1 MKTNPVKEKKKNQQ
15 KLGHSGQNKKQNQ
28 HLIKKQIKTIEHI
41 HTNVTTTTTTT
52 TTTDSTAWLAYYWI
66 Q

>member
-1 MKTNPVKEKKKNQQ
+1 MKTNPVKGKKKKNQQ

-28 HLIKKQIKTIEHI
+28 HLIKKQIKTTEHI

-52 TTTDSTAWLAYYWI
+52 TTTTESTA
-66 Q
+66 

>member
-1 MKTNPVKEKKKNQQ
+1 MKTNPVKEKKNQQ
-15 KLGHSGQNKKQNQ
+15 KSGHSGQNKKQNQ

-52 TTTDSTAWLAYYWI
+52 DSTAWLAYYWI